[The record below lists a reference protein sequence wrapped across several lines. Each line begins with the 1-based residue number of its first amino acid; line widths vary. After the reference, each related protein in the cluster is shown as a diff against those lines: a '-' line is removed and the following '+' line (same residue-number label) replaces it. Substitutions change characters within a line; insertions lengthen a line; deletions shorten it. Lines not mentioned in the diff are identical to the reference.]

1 MSESKAGE
9 LIDIDNDSLNPGET
23 INVFNFLNNDW
34 FVISSY
40 HSWESFLDYVTVI
53 AFICRKNAIVQEI
66 DISEREI
73 LVNYEDDSQEWI
85 SVDTRKIR
93 FPPSE

>member
-9 LIDIDNDSLNPGET
+9 LINIDNDSLNPGET

-34 FVISSY
+34 FVISSH
-40 HSWESFLDYVTVI
+40 HSWKSFLHYFTVI